1 MAERVRLSDAPAAT
15 RGIPEFL
22 GRPGPSLVHRLNP
35 LTKATLATITAIAA
49 VVIGGLA
56 GPIVLVAVAVLLPA
70 ALAGVLG
77 RLARLSLLLA
87 LPIALSAFIVNLF
100 FFPGAEQVL
109 LRIGPI
115 TATAEGL
122 EFALQ
127 ILVRILAISGAVTL
141 FYLTTRP
148 ADLVV
153 DLERRG
159 ISSRAAFVANASVQT
174 VPAMVERAGQIT
186 AAQRARGL
194 DTEGSLWRRIR
205 GIVPIVGPVILGSI
219 AEVEER
225 TMALEARGFTRPGRR
240 TLLWVPRDSLAEA
253 VARWALLLNLLG
265 LIVARVAGIWT

>member
-1 MAERVRLSDAPAAT
+1 MAERVRLSDAPAAD

-22 GRPGPSLVHRLNP
+22 GRPGPSPVHRLNP
-35 LTKATLATITAIAA
+35 LTKATLATVTGIAA
-49 VVIGGLA
+49 VVLGGLV

-70 ALAGVLG
+70 ARAGVLR

-159 ISSRAAFVANASVQT
+159 ISPRAAFVANASVQT

-240 TLLWVPRDSLAEA
+240 TLLWAPGDTTLERI
-253 VARWALLLNLLG
+253 ARWALLAGLLG
-265 LIVARVAGIWT
+265 LIVSRVTGAWP